1 METRHLSAENEE
13 NKIKE
18 TERPFG
24 GEQFFSV
31 ELLRSLPEVLCF
43 LREMMIL

>member
-18 TERPFG
+18 IERPFG